1 MYALFLLL
9 KISKFNKLYF
19 YHDFL
24 YNKIMKD
31 FDKLKQ
37 ILNEPITIN
46 NLNRIND
53 YFVRYLF
60 SHVGNEN
67 IALNFINAVFK
78 DLGFEIFKKIEILN
92 PFNIADNYDEK
103 ESIVDIKATTET
115 GITVLIEIQS
125 RGNEDFIKRA
135 LYYWAYNYSSSLNRG
150 SFYDELKPTV
160 SINITNFILT
170 DEDKVHSCYVLK
182 ELYDNKILTDHCQLH
197 FLELPKFNFKDI
209 NKHFDNIHKEFIS
222 WIKFFKG
229 VDMSILMKEN
239 TIFEEVEK
247 KCRTFINDRPV
258 MDKYKKVEVD
268 TYFFDKSR
276 ELDLKKAKEE
286 GIIEGIEQGEKNK
299 AISMAKNM
307 KDRNMDLNLISELT
321 GLSIEEIKNL

>member
-1 MYALFLLL
+1 
-9 KISKFNKLYF
+9 
-19 YHDFL
+19 
-24 YNKIMKD
+24 MKD
-31 FDKLKQ
+31 LDRLKH
-37 ILNEPITIN
+37 ILNEPVTVD

-53 YFVRYLF
+53 YFIRYLF
-60 SHVGNEN
+60 SHVGNEH

-78 DLGFEIFKKIEILN
+78 DLNFETFKKIEILN
-92 PFNIADNYDEK
+92 PFNIAKNYDEK
-103 ESIVDIKATTET
+103 ENIAPKVGRRLDIKATTET

-182 ELYDNKILTDHCQLH
+182 ELNNNKILTDHCQLH
-197 FLELPKFNFKDI
+197 FLELPKFNSKDI
-209 NKHFDNIHKEFIS
+209 SVIENIDNIHKEFIS

-229 VDMSILMKEN
+229 EDMSVLMKEN

-247 KCRTFINDRPV
+247 KCHTFVNDSPV
-258 MDKYKKVEVD
+258 MDKYKKREVD
-268 TYFFDKSR
+268 TYFFNKSI
-276 ELDLKKAKEE
+276 ELDIKKAKEE
-286 GIIEGIEQGEKNK
+286 GIKEGMEKGIEKNK
-299 AISMAKNM
+299 IAIAKNL
-307 KDRNMDLNLISELT
+307 KKSGLDIKFISDNT
-321 GLSIEEIKNL
+321 GLSIKEIENL

>member
-1 MYALFLLL
+1 
-9 KISKFNKLYF
+9 
-19 YHDFL
+19 
-24 YNKIMKD
+24 MKD
-31 FDKLKQ
+31 LNKLKQ
-37 ILNEPITIN
+37 ILNETVTIN

-53 YFVRYLF
+53 YFIRYLF
-60 SHVGNEN
+60 SHEGNEN

-78 DLGFEIFKKIEILN
+78 DLNFETFNKIEILN
-92 PFNIADNYDEK
+92 PSPKADSRLNIAENYDEK

-115 GITVLIEIQS
+115 GITVLIEIQA
-125 RGNEDFIKRA
+125 RGNEDFIKRT

-182 ELYDNKILTDHCQLH
+182 ELNNNKILTDHCQLH
-197 FLELPKFNFKDI
+197 FVELPKFDFKDI
-209 NKHFDNIHKEFIS
+209 NKKIENLDNIHKELIS
-222 WIKFFKG
+222 WVKFFKG
-229 VDMSILMKEN
+229 EDMSNLIKEN

-247 KCRTFINDRPV
+247 KCHTFVNNTPV
-258 MDKYKKVEVD
+258 MDKYKKREVD
-268 TYFFDKSR
+268 TYFFNKSI

-286 GIIEGIEQGEKNK
+286 GITEGIEQGEKNK
-299 AISMAKNM
+299 AISMVKNM
-307 KDRNMDLNLISELT
+307 KARDMDLNLISELT